1 MHSPLL
7 QVHYTVADFL
17 CATLI
22 PELGTD
28 VSAGAAGNVQFI
40 LIAVAAVGAFP
51 HQLAVIFYDLDFAV
65 IAANLT
71 IIALGIQFCIHDIF
85 VNMLHY
91 RNHSRNVVLHVG
103 YFYIAQRITY
113 QMH

>member
-17 CATLI
+17 RATLI

-28 VSAGAAGNVQFI
+28 VSAGAASNVQFI

-71 IIALGIQFCIHDIF
+71 IIALGVQFCH
-85 VNMLHY
+85 L
-91 RNHSRNVVLHVG
+91 LL
-103 YFYIAQRITY
+103 
-113 QMH
+113 